1 MVENMSLMIEDDS
14 VLVQYKDISNKI
26 KEIKLIK
33 FHSNPVYDEKYIKA
47 KIKEFNLMMKYQ
59 KRVSLHLYSL
69 YKYWTC
75 YENGEKELYISLF
88 RRVQV

>member
-1 MVENMSLMIEDDS
+1 MVENMSLMTEDDS

-69 YKYWTC
+69 YKY
-75 YENGEKELYISLF
+75 
-88 RRVQV
+88 